1 MEEVTIAIVFEHKK
15 IRNGFWELI
24 PKEYIIC
31 SSFDVDDSDFEY
43 DNDDDY
49 DVKYKF
55 VDESNFFGEGIGYPI
70 SLSESEDDSKIE
82 TIAKSYFEQIRRIK
96 HFERVNG
103 AGKKYF
109 YQVNEDNSLLATNII
124 NYYSEDNS
132 ELICKKICDKSGNL
146 DMDRIYN
153 ILKANKHNYEK
164 MIKKSKKNNL
174 NNREKYD
181 SILNVHEAY
190 EKLSK
195 YIISQDEALKQVL
208 LTIRNNIQKVDKG
221 YPLSNILLIGPTGV
235 GKTLIANAV
244 ADVLG
249 VPYASIDASNCSA
262 PGYMG
267 SDITGCLKNLYIKA
281 NCDIEQAQ
289 KGIIFIDELDKL
301 AIKDTQD
308 YVKTIAVQDTLLKMV
323 EGQDYDLFENDIYVG
338 PVILNTA
345 KITFIAAGA
354 FETITSPKIEKNI
367 GFESQDI
374 TLPNYKKDI
383 DKKVIQYG
391 MKSELMGRFNKVL
404 LNPLKVEDI
413 IKIILSEKSIFNYY
427 LEVFKDYGIEFKRS
441 DNFIETLAKYSM
453 KKNGGARGINQVL
466 ESVFGDCLWEILE
479 SDKKFTEL
487 SVSEEIVTDPK
498 KYILK

>member
-1 MEEVTIAIVFEHKK
+1 MEEVTITIVFEHKK
-15 IRNGFWELI
+15 IRNGLWELI

-31 SSFDVDDSDFEY
+31 NSFDVYDSDFEY
-43 DNDDDY
+43 DNDYDY

-55 VDESNFFGEGIGYPI
+55 VNEPNFFGESIGYPI
-70 SLSESEDDSKIE
+70 SLSESDDSKIE
-82 TIAKSYFEQIRRIK
+82 VIAKSYFEQIRKIK

-109 YQVNEDNSLLATNII
+109 YQVTEDNSLLATNII

-146 DMDRIYN
+146 DMDHIYN
-153 ILKANKHNYEK
+153 ILKANKYNYEK

-181 SILNVHEAY
+181 SILNVNEAY
-190 EKLSK
+190 EGLSK
-195 YIISQDEALKQVL
+195 SIISQDEALKQVL

-235 GKTLIANAV
+235 GKTLIANSV

-249 VPYASIDASNCSA
+249 VPYASIDATNCS
-262 PGYMG
+262 PTGYKG
-267 SDITGCLKNLYIKA
+267 ASLTDCLENLYIKSHY
-281 NCDIEQAQ
+281 NIEQAQ
-289 KGIIFIDELDKL
+289 KGVIFIDEIDKL
-301 AIKDTQD
+301 AIKDAQD
-308 YVKTIAVQDTLLKMV
+308 YIKTIAIQDALLKMV
-323 EGQDYDLFENDIYVG
+323 EGQDYNLFDNDDYAE
-338 PVILNTA
+338 PVIFNTA

-354 FETITSPKIEKNI
+354 FEQITSPKLENGI
-367 GFESQDI
+367 GFESQI
-374 TLPNYKKDI
+374 KLPNYKKDI
-383 DKKVIQYG
+383 DNKVIKYG

-404 LNPLKVEDI
+404 LNPLEVEDI

-466 ESVFGDCLWEILE
+466 ESVFSDCLWEILK

-487 SVSEEIVTDPK
+487 SVSEETVTDSK
-498 KYILK
+498 KYTLK